1 MHMQLCSLD
10 LTDYRC
16 YEKAQLSFP
25 SGITVISGRNAQ
37 GKTNLLESIFLCCTG
52 KSHRGAKEE
61 EIIRMDA
68 RFSFVKAHFTRSSV
82 AHDIAITLR
91 RGGRK
96 RILLDGT
103 SVRRTADFVGQM
115 QAVLFSPENIMLV
128 KDTPSR
134 RRAYMDVALSQ
145 VYKSY
150 LRALLDY
157 NRALLMRNKL
167 LKDGQQDSFFL
178 DMLAVYDEQLAVC
191 GAAVMRARRQFCTEA
206 APFAAAIQQRISAGQ
221 DALILR
227 YAPCIACK
235 EGEEKE
241 AILQICKEH
250 RAADMQRRTTGM
262 GPHRDDMELCINGM
276 QARLYASQG
285 QQRTAALSL
294 KMAELAFMR
303 AHTGNRPILLLDDV
317 FGELDAA
324 RRAQLLTAVG
334 DCQTIVTC
342 TNIEALPLDKRR
354 IDAMY
359 AVENAVV
366 NRL

>member
-1 MHMQLCSLD
+1 MRLCHLE

-25 SGITVISGRNAQ
+25 AGITVISGRNAQ
-37 GKTNLLESIFLCCTG
+37 GKTNLLESVFLCCAG

-61 EIIRMDA
+61 EMIRMDT
-68 RFSFVKAHFTRSSV
+68 RFSFVKAHFTRGDV

-96 RILLDGT
+96 RILLDGAA
-103 SVRRTADFVGQM
+103 VRRTADFVGQM
-115 QAVLFSPENIMLV
+115 QAVLFSPENIMLI
-128 KDTPSR
+128 KDAPAR
-134 RRAYMDVALSQ
+134 RRTYMDVALSQ

-150 LRALLDY
+150 LRALMDY
-157 NRALLMRNKL
+157 NRALLMRNTL
-167 LKDGQQDSFFL
+167 LKDGQQNASFL
-178 DMLAVYDEQLAVC
+178 DMLDVFDEQIASC
-191 GAAVMRARRQFCTEA
+191 GAAVMRARRQFCMEA
-206 APFAAAIQQRISAGQ
+206 APLAAEIQHRISAGQ
-221 DALILR
+221 DELSIR
-227 YAPCIACK
+227 YAPCVACDPGQ
-235 EGEEKE
+235 ERD
-241 AILQICKEH
+241 AIVESCKKQ
-250 RAADMQRRTTGM
+250 RTRDIQRRTTSM

-285 QQRTAALSL
+285 QQRTAALSI
-294 KMAELAFMR
+294 KMAELFFMR
-303 AHTGNRPILLLDDV
+303 THTGNRPILLLDDV

-334 DCQTIVTC
+334 DCQTIITC
-342 TNIEALPLDKRR
+342 TNIEALPLDKTR

-366 NRL
+366 NRQ